1 MLLRIK
7 SAKIVGDF
15 RRQIEHLFGKVT
27 AENDRVLY
35 GGSVNLDNAMSYL
48 QTAGVN
54 GLLIGESSLDVYAF
68 AGIIKKCED
77 MPSLPVK
84 RGK

>member
-1 MLLRIK
+1 M
-7 SAKIVGDF
+7 
-15 RRQIEHLFGKVT
+15 
-27 AENDRVLY
+27 LY

-77 MPSLPVK
+77 MSSLPVK